1 MSGVADHRRTIDRVT
16 ALPVRGSLP
25 ELGQLIPS
33 FRSLGIG
40 VLLAVLAALAYV
52 GARETS
58 VFAVQTVDV
67 RGGTPVLR
75 AQVRAAL
82 ADVVG
87 TSLLKVGGA
96 TVDSRLAPISGVR
109 SFTFDRSFPH
119 TLRVVFKREVP
130 VLVVR
135 RVPGNEALLVAASG
149 RVIKELPHPRL
160 SHLPR
165 LWVKKDVPVT
175 VGAPLPP
182 SLAGAAAALSSL
194 RGAGLPGGV
203 STVVAGGDE
212 LTLRLSGGLQVR
224 LGDTGDLRLK
234 LAIARRILRLTGA
247 AAGGVGY
254 LDVSLPQ
261 RPVLDDNSQVGG

>member
-1 MSGVADHRRTIDRVT
+1 VAARKRTTARVA

-25 ELGQLIPS
+25 ELAQLAPS
-33 FRSLGIG
+33 FRSLAIG
-40 VLLAVLAALAYV
+40 LVLAVLAVLAYV

-58 VFAVQTVDV
+58 VFAVSTIDV

-82 ADVVG
+82 ADVAG

-96 TVDSRLAPISGVR
+96 TVESRLSPLSGVR
-109 SFTFDRSFPH
+109 SFTFDRAFPH
-119 TLRVVFKREVP
+119 TLRVVVKREVP

-135 RVPGNEALLVAASG
+135 RVPGKEAFLVAASG
-149 RVIKELPHPRL
+149 RVIKELPQPRL

-165 LWVKKDVPVT
+165 VWVKKTVPVT

-182 SLAGAAAALSSL
+182 SLAGAAAALAPL
-194 RGAGLPGGV
+194 RDAGLPGGV
-203 STVVAGGDE
+203 ATVVVGDDE
-212 LTLRLSGGLQVR
+212 LTLRLSGGLEVR
-224 LGDTGDLRLK
+224 LGDSGDVRLK

-247 AAGGVGY
+247 AADGVGY

-261 RPVLDDNSQVGG
+261 RPVLDQNPQVGG

>member
-1 MSGVADHRRTIDRVT
+1 VAARKRTTARVA

-25 ELGQLIPS
+25 EIGHLIPS
-33 FRSLGIG
+33 FRSLGVG
-40 VLLAVLAALAYV
+40 LLLALLAALAYV

-75 AQVRAAL
+75 AEVRAAL
-82 ADVVG
+82 TDVVG
-87 TSLLKVGGA
+87 TSLLKVGGT
-96 TVDSRLAPISGVR
+96 TVQSRLSPIPGVR
-109 SFTFDRSFPH
+109 SFTYDRSFPH
-119 TLRVVFKREVP
+119 TLRVIVKREVP

-149 RVIKELPHPRL
+149 RVLKELPHPRL

-165 LWVKKDVPVT
+165 VWVKKSVPVT
-175 VGAPLPP
+175 VGAPLAP
-182 SLAGAAAALSSL
+182 SLAGAAAALSAL

-203 STVVAGGDE
+203 STVTVGEDA
-212 LTLRLSGGLQVR
+212 LTLHLSGGLEVR

-234 LAIARRILRLTGA
+234 LAIARRILRITRA
-247 AAGGVGY
+247 ATAGGGY
-254 LDVSLPQ
+254 LDVSLPE
-261 RPVLDDNSQVGG
+261 RPVLDTNSQVEG

>member
-1 MSGVADHRRTIDRVT
+1 MSRVAARKRTTARVV

-75 AQVRAAL
+75 AEVRAAL

-87 TSLLKVGGA
+87 TSLLKVGGT
-96 TVDSRLAPISGVR
+96 TVGSRVAPISGVR

-119 TLRVVFKREVP
+119 TLRVVVKRELP

-135 RVPGNEALLVAASG
+135 QVPGKEAFLVAASG
-149 RVIKELPHPRL
+149 RVIKVLPHPRL

-182 SLAGAAAALSSL
+182 SLAGAAGALSAL

-203 STVVAGGDE
+203 STVSVAKDA
-212 LTLRLSGGLQVR
+212 LTLRLSHGLEVR

-247 AAGGVGY
+247 AAGGQGY

-261 RPVLDDNSQVGG
+261 RPVLDPNPQVGG

>member
-1 MSGVADHRRTIDRVT
+1 MAARRRTTVRVA
-16 ALPVRGSLP
+16 ALPLRGTLP
-25 ELGQLIPS
+25 ELGHLIPS

-40 VLLAVLAALAYV
+40 LLLALLAALAYV

-96 TVDSRLAPISGVR
+96 TVESRLSPIPGVR
-109 SFTFDRSFPH
+109 SFTYDRSFPH

-135 RVPGNEALLVAASG
+135 RVPGDDALLVAASG

-165 LWVKKDVPVT
+165 LWVKKTVPVT
-175 VGAPLPP
+175 VGAPLSP
-182 SLAGAAAALSSL
+182 SLAGAAGALAALH
-194 RGAGLPGGV
+194 GAGLPGGV
-203 STVVAGGDE
+203 STVTVGDGE
-212 LTLRLSGGLQVR
+212 LSLHLSGGLEVR

-234 LAIARRILRLTGA
+234 LAIARRILRLTRA
-247 AAGGVGY
+247 ATAGGGY
-254 LDVSLPQ
+254 LDVSLPE
-261 RPVLDDNSQVGG
+261 RPVLDTNPQVGG